1 VVPDWFPAL
10 AASLCAA
17 YYLLAFLRA
26 RARGRFAEEAAEAL
40 AALALATLVLA
51 VDSAELAARAGGS
64 PLLLDPSLT
73 RRAGV
78 EMKAAAERVLEG
90 ALLVA
95 RGAALADAAA
105 MVGGWVAAA
114 LTGGVALLFSFIARE
129 GLAAVRGIA
138 NAAAMVAQALWAT
151 GEFYEFIASASE
163 VARAL
168 LVPLGLA
175 MMPSRPL
182 RRGGA
187 GLFAVGVLLGYA
199 APYALNAAAYAA
211 SFRAP
216 ELPAF
221 NASAAGLVVAHVVQ
235 EVPVASLEGGRWVV
249 RTTRLY
255 APPGC
260 VLELQGAGG
269 VAAVPAGVRTGFLVP
284 AGDYEATR
292 VAVANAFLPAELR
305 ARVEPRAAVNLSCPP
320 GAFEFAEKCCPR
332 AGACWREFAL
342 LRLEECNLTAA
353 QYANASAKVL
363 SLGGGRERVFVSGD
377 KGRLGF
383 AAGYA
388 YAHELSLEREGP
400 LWYGD
405 GPWPRVSKAALILS
419 PEHASSFNVYNCTV
433 ELGGARVN
441 TTCTEVEAY
450 AYGTL
455 SSSYAWIDEGESR
468 VEARGGACASG
479 APIPIPPNATCTIA
493 LKPALEVSVEEG
505 PWIPWSGGWLGLWFN
520 ASVSALNASV
530 PPGAVVLAAERREW
544 CIEPLPGGCARSVYA
559 TLITAVG
566 FRVPGSNATPAGPVT
581 RWVESPVR
589 WPQPGRARL
598 VRARATY
605 YGNVTRYAA
614 LAVSVEHSLAAADER
629 VLLSHS
635 SPLLEG
641 FRAYAGGPELRE
653 AARSVLQFYTFVT
666 TAAAYF
672 AAAVIAT
679 DALSGVLGGP
689 SATLSFVP
697 ARWRRVYWDVAA
709 RAVFHSAVSLAT
721 GAGLASSLP
730 HGGVHHKRLLSYEL
744 ALERARRELLRWRER
759 FPAPRLAKRLSQSLK
774 RGKHGLA
781 ARLAVQEV
789 ERRAGKLSFAAKSA
803 VDDALRAAAEA
814 LRERGLTVP
823 AGVFEMLRFALVEGA
838 PRAIYWAVLIARYA
852 WVHRSEHAVNALLR
866 AAAHAI
872 REHVRR
878 RYGGAH
884 HPTARKLLKLAEAF
898 DLAELMVNQRALA
911 ERVAWALALS
921 AYEKKSALRAAQ
933 AAERYASLVART
945 AKMLA
950 GALPGRRDLRE
961 AVERVEAGLR
971 ELRRAAKGFR
981 DARVEH
987 RLAAEVR
994 KFYAW
999 RLEEARKLGE
1009 QASELEQQL
1018 GRWTAEEAAK
1028 REALRS
1034 AQMELERARSEL
1046 LARALEAEAL
1056 ARATAPEAME
1066 RVRQALKASL
1076 ELAEDPEAAAKL
1088 AGGVLRELEE
1098 LAENASAPLFLRE
1111 AVRAELEAWR
1121 RTLTSW
1127 LQLEKL
1133 WMELERW
1140 VEEAGG
1146 AQMGAKELAEELK
1159 RALERGDI
1167 ELAVDLIP
1175 ELEGK
1180 LREAVQD
1187 SKRARELL
1195 EGLEG
1200 VRERLLAAF
1209 HSSVSLAAYREASKG
1224 VDFSAFGSSARTVEE
1239 AFSRK
1244 LAELARDPSSA
1255 DWRKM
1260 LERFHETY
1268 DARYVGYAL
1277 ACAAV
1282 SGELEECASALKWF
1296 IEKCSGD
1303 PERARAWWEA
1313 RERAARELET
1323 EMVALQQLL
1332 SSVEERAWE
1341 LRASALEPGESL
1353 ALSLEREREAAKLR
1367 EAAKALLEAVEELR
1381 SKVDNA
1387 ILRAREHELRDHE
1400 EALAILRD
1408 DAKRLAEALRELAEP
1423 E

>member
-1 VVPDWFPAL
+1 MIPDWFPAL
-10 AASLCAA
+10 ATSLCAA

-40 AALALATLVLA
+40 AALALATIVLA
-51 VDSAELAARAGGS
+51 VDAAELAARAGGS
-64 PLLLDPSLT
+64 PPLLDPNLT

-78 EMKAAAERVLEG
+78 EMKAAAERALEG

-95 RGAALADAAA
+95 RGAAIAEAAA

-129 GLAAVRGIA
+129 GLAAVRGVA

-151 GEFYEFIASASE
+151 GEFYEFVASAAE

-187 GLFAVGVLLGYA
+187 GLFAAGVLLGYA

-216 ELPAF
+216 EIPAF

-260 VLELQGAGG
+260 VLELRGAGG

-284 AGDYEATR
+284 AGDYEASR

-320 GAFEFAEKCCPR
+320 DAYEFAERCCPR

-342 LRLEECNLTAA
+342 LRLEKCNLTAA
-353 QYANASAKVL
+353 QYADASARVL
-363 SLGGGRERVFVSGD
+363 PPGGGRERVFVSGD
-377 KGRLGF
+377 GARLGF

-388 YAHELSLEREGP
+388 YAYELSLERGGP

-405 GPWPRVSKAALILS
+405 GPWPRVLKAALILS
-419 PEHASSFNVYNCTV
+419 PEHASGFRVYNCTV
-433 ELGGARVN
+433 ELGGERVN

-468 VEARGGACASG
+468 VEARGKACAPG
-479 APIPIPPNATCTIA
+479 APVPIPPNATCTIA

-520 ASVSALNASV
+520 ASAAALNASM
-530 PPGAVVLAAERREW
+530 PPGALALAAERREW

-566 FRVPGSNATPAGPVT
+566 FRVPGSNATPAGSIA

-614 LAVSVEHSLAAADER
+614 LAARVEHSLAAVDER

-641 FRAYAGGPELRE
+641 FRAYAGDPELRE
-653 AARSVLQFYTFVT
+653 AARSVLQFYTFAT

-672 AAAVIAT
+672 AAAVIAA

-709 RAVFHSAVSLAT
+709 RAVFRSALSLAT
-721 GAGLASSLP
+721 GAGLASPLP

-744 ALERARRELLRWRER
+744 ALERARRELLRRRER
-759 FPAPRLAKRLSQSLK
+759 FPAQRLARRLSQSLQ
-774 RGKHGLA
+774 RS
-781 ARLAVQEV
+781 ARVRSAVLGAG
-789 ERRAGKLSFAAKSA
+789 RRARKLAFAAKSA
-803 VDDALRAAAEA
+803 VDDALRAAEGA
-814 LRERGLTVP
+814 LRERGLAVP
-823 AGVFEMLRFALVEGA
+823 AAAVEVLRLALVEGA
-838 PRAIYWAVLIARYA
+838 PRAAYWALLIARYA

-872 REHVRR
+872 RDHVRR

-884 HPTARKLLKLAEAF
+884 HPAARKLLKLAEALE
-898 DLAELMVNQRALA
+898 LAELMVNHRALA

-921 AYEKKSALRAAQ
+921 AYESRSVLRAAQ

-945 AKMLA
+945 ARSLA

-961 AVERVEAGLR
+961 AVGRLESGLR
-971 ELRRAAKGFR
+971 ELRRAAKEFR
-981 DARVEH
+981 DARLEH

-994 KFYAW
+994 KFYAR
-999 RLEEARKLGE
+999 RLEEERKLGR
-1009 QASELEQQL
+1009 QAGELEQQL
-1018 GRWTAEEAAK
+1018 ARWAAEEAAK

-1034 AQMELERARSEL
+1034 ARMRLERARSEL

-1056 ARATAPEAME
+1056 ARAAAPEAMG

-1076 ELAEDPEAAAKL
+1076 ELAEDPEAAARL
-1088 AGGVLRELEE
+1088 AGGLLRELEE
-1098 LAENASAPLFLRE
+1098 LARDAGAPPFLRE
-1111 AVRAELEAWR
+1111 AARAELEAWR
-1121 RTLTSW
+1121 RTLVEW

-1133 WMELERW
+1133 WGELERW
-1140 VEEAGG
+1140 AGEAGG
-1146 AQMGAKELAEELK
+1146 APAGKLAVELK
-1159 RALERGDI
+1159 GALERGDI
-1167 ELAVDLIP
+1167 ELAVDLLP
-1175 ELEGK
+1175 ELAEE
-1180 LREAVQD
+1180 LRGAAGGSE
-1187 SKRARELL
+1187 RARELL
-1195 EGLEG
+1195 ERLEG
-1200 VRERLLAAF
+1200 VGERLLAAF
-1209 HSSVSLAAYREASKG
+1209 RSAVSLAAYREASKA
-1224 VDFSAFGSSARTVEE
+1224 VDFSAFGSSARAVEE
-1239 AFSRK
+1239 AFGEK

-1255 DWRKM
+1255 DWRRE

-1296 IEKCSGD
+1296 AEKCGGD

-1313 RERAARELET
+1313 RERAARELEV
-1323 EMVALQQLL
+1323 EGAALQQLL
-1332 SSVEERAWE
+1332 AGAEERLWE
-1341 LRASALEPGESL
+1341 LRAGAPEPGESL

-1367 EAAKALLEAVEELR
+1367 EEARALLEAVEELR
-1381 SKVDNA
+1381 SRIDDA
-1387 ILRAREHELRDHE
+1387 ILRAR
-1400 EALAILRD
+1400 
-1408 DAKRLAEALRELAEP
+1408 
-1423 E
+1423 

>member
-1 VVPDWFPAL
+1 VIPDWFPAL
-10 AASLCAA
+10 AVSLCAT
-17 YYLLAFLRA
+17 YFLLAFLRA
-26 RARGRFAEEAAEAL
+26 RARSGGRFTEEAAEAL
-40 AALALATLVLA
+40 AALALATIVLA
-51 VDSAELAARAGGS
+51 VDSAELAARAGGN

-129 GLAAVRGIA
+129 GLAAVRGVA

-151 GEFYEFIASASE
+151 GEFYEFIASTSE

-221 NASAAGLVVAHVVQ
+221 NTSGVGLVVTHVVQ
-235 EVPVASLEGGRWVV
+235 EVPVASLEKDRWVV
-249 RTTRLY
+249 RAIRLY
-255 APPGC
+255 TPPGC
-260 VLELQGAGG
+260 VLELRGAGG
-269 VAAVPAGVRTGFLVP
+269 AAAVPAGVQTGFLIP

-292 VAVANAFLPAELR
+292 VAVANAFLPAQLR
-305 ARVEPRAAVNLSCPP
+305 ATVEPRAAVNLSCPP
-320 GAFEFAEKCCPR
+320 GAYEFAERCCPR

-353 QYANASAKVL
+353 QYANASATVL
-363 SLGGGRERVFVSGD
+363 PPGGGRERIFISGD
-377 KGRLGF
+377 RGRIGF

-388 YAHELSLEREGP
+388 YAYELSLEREEP
-400 LWYGD
+400 LWYGN
-405 GPWPRVSKAALILS
+405 GPWPRVARAALILS

-433 ELGGARVN
+433 ELGGERVN

-468 VEARGGACASG
+468 VEASGKACA
-479 APIPIPPNATCTIA
+479 PVPDPPNATCTIA

-520 ASVSALNASV
+520 SSAAALNASL
-530 PPGAVVLAAERREW
+530 PPGSVVLAAEKREW
-544 CIEPLPGGCARSVYA
+544 CIEPLPEGCARSLYA

-566 FRVPGSNATPAGPVT
+566 FRVIESNATPAGSIA
-581 RWVESPVR
+581 RWMESPVK

-605 YGNVTRYAA
+605 YGNVTRYAV
-614 LAVSVEHSLAAADER
+614 LAVSVEHSLAAVDER

-641 FRAYAGGPELRE
+641 FQAYAGSPELRE

-666 TAAAYF
+666 TAMAYF
-672 AAAVIAT
+672 TAAAIAT
-679 DALSGVLGGP
+679 DALCGVLGGP

-721 GAGLASSLP
+721 GMGLASSLP

-759 FPAPRLAKRLSQSLK
+759 FPAPRLARRLSQGLQ
-774 RGKHGLA
+774 RGRYGLA

-814 LRERGLTVP
+814 LRERDLTVP
-823 AGVFEMLRFALVEGA
+823 AGVFEMLRLALVEGA
-838 PRAIYWAVLIARYA
+838 PRAIYWVILIAHKA
-852 WVHRSEHAVNALLR
+852 WMHRSEHAVNTLLR

-878 RYGGAH
+878 RYGGAY
-884 HPTARKLLKLAEAF
+884 HPTARKLLKLAETL

-921 AYEKKSALRAAQ
+921 AYESRSVLRAAQ

-950 GALPGRRDLRE
+950 GALPERQDLRE

-971 ELRRAAKGFR
+971 ELRRAVRGFR

-1018 GRWTAEEAAK
+1018 DRWTAEEAAK

-1034 AQMELERARSEL
+1034 AQVRLERARSEL

-1066 RVRQALKASL
+1066 WVRQALKASL

-1088 AGGVLRELEE
+1088 AGGLLRELEE
-1098 LAENASAPLFLRE
+1098 LVEDASAPLFLRE
-1111 AVRAELEAWR
+1111 AARAELEAWR
-1121 RTLTSW
+1121 QTLTSW
-1127 LQLEKL
+1127 RQLEKL

-1146 AQMGAKELAEELK
+1146 APASVKELAEDLK
-1159 RALERGDI
+1159 RVLERGDI
-1167 ELAVDLIP
+1167 ELAIELIP

-1187 SKRARELL
+1187 SERARELL

-1209 HSSVSLAAYREASKG
+1209 RSAASLAAYREASKA
-1224 VDFSAFGSSARTVEE
+1224 VDFSTLGSSARAVEE
-1239 AFSRK
+1239 AFSEK
-1244 LAELARDPSSA
+1244 LAELARDPAGA
-1255 DWRKM
+1255 DWRRR
-1260 LERFHETY
+1260 LEKFHATY
-1268 DARYVGYAL
+1268 AARYGA
-1277 ACAAV
+1277 
-1282 SGELEECASALKWF
+1282 
-1296 IEKCSGD
+1296 
-1303 PERARAWWEA
+1303 
-1313 RERAARELET
+1313 
-1323 EMVALQQLL
+1323 
-1332 SSVEERAWE
+1332 
-1341 LRASALEPGESL
+1341 
-1353 ALSLEREREAAKLR
+1353 
-1367 EAAKALLEAVEELR
+1367 
-1381 SKVDNA
+1381 
-1387 ILRAREHELRDHE
+1387 
-1400 EALAILRD
+1400 
-1408 DAKRLAEALRELAEP
+1408 
-1423 E
+1423 